1 MDSLPPPDAKSRIPA
16 SGEQEKHGV
25 VTLKPGLYFAA
36 LKTVRD
42 RLPVRSDLP
51 LPPRRM
57 VAHRHLKHPGV
68 GLFHPSNMCVRRLV
82 FQPWAIDTQSVIGLE
97 AGRTLP

>member
-25 VTLKPGLYFAA
+25 VTLKSGLYFAA

-42 RLPVRSDLP
+42 RLTVRSDLHSHRGGWWHSP
-51 LPPRRM
+51 TPQASWSATFPSSEYARRDSSFFQAWAM
-57 VAHRHLKHPGV
+57 EDTLSRMHPDEK
-68 GLFHPSNMCVRRLV
+68 R
-82 FQPWAIDTQSVIGLE
+82 
-97 AGRTLP
+97 